1 MITEEQLKRNFAE
14 TQAKDPLHG
23 VSLKMIVEF
32 LEAKYGWRE
41 LSNLV
46 DINCF
51 KMNPSVKSSLTFLRK
66 TEWAREKVQ
75 SLYLY
80 ALREEKREQNGR
92 K

>member
-66 TEWAREKVQ
+66 TDWAREKVQ

-80 ALREEKREQNGR
+80 ALREEKREKNT
-92 K
+92 KK

>member
-66 TEWAREKVQ
+66 TDWAREKVQ

-80 ALREEKREQNGR
+80 AIRQEKRDKNGGN
-92 K
+92 

>member
-1 MITEEQLKRNFAE
+1 MITEEQLKRDFAE

-23 VSLKMIVEF
+23 VSLKTIVEF

-80 ALREEKREQNGR
+80 TLRQEKREKNGS

>member
-66 TEWAREKVQ
+66 TDWAREKVQ

-80 ALREEKREQNGR
+80 ALRQEKREKSGG

>member
-23 VSLKMIVEF
+23 VSLKTIVEY

-66 TEWAREKVQ
+66 TDWAREKVQ

-80 ALREEKREQNGR
+80 ALRSEKREKNT
-92 K
+92 